1 MITER
6 TIDAEVAIRRAKVY
20 AFLSTAFLYPREN
33 WTEDLE
39 FALEAAHGLGH
50 TELGLRVDPTDLE
63 NLQSEYLRAIGISG
77 PLTYETEYGLDG
89 SFRLSH
95 ELADINGFY
104 SAFGFNVGGAVRERP
119 DHLAT
124 ELEFMHL
131 LVLKE
136 LRAPEAEQIE
146 ICVDAQ
152 RKFLED
158 HLGRWIEAFAI
169 RVAFEAKDNLYSE
182 LAQFGAAFVME
193 EVSLLGA
200 KPDPLVP
207 ERLKPTP
214 FDTSIGCG
222 DCPIPEGIA

>member
-1 MITER
+1 MIGDQ
-6 TIDAEVAIRRAKVY
+6 TIESTAMRCAKLY
-20 AFLSTAFLYPREN
+20 GFLSTSFIYPREN
-33 WTEDLE
+33 WTEDVE
-39 FALEAAHGLGH
+39 YALQAAQGLGY
-50 TELGLRVDPTDLE
+50 TELELTVESLE
-63 NLQSEYLRAIGISG
+63 LEHLQSEYLRAIGASG
-77 PLTYETEYGLDG
+77 PLSYETEYGLDG

-95 ELADINGFY
+95 ELADISGFY
-104 SAFGFNVGGAVRERP
+104 RAFGFNVGGPVRERP

-131 LVLKE
+131 LSLKE
-136 LRAPEAEQIE
+136 WRAAVQEQAE

-169 RVAFEAKDNLYSE
+169 RVAFEAKDNLYSD
-182 LAQFGAAFVME
+182 LAQFTAAFVME
-193 EVSLLGA
+193 EAGRLGA
-200 KPDPLVP
+200 KPDPLVA